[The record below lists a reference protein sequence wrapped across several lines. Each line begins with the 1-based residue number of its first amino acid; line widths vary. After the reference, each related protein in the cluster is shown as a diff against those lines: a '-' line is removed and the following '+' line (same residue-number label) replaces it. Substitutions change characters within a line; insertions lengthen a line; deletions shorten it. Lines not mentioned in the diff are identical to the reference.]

1 MTETK
6 LKIAVPLEGDKV
18 SSHFGHPDCFLI
30 VTIDR
35 SDGAARTEERLDPPP
50 HQPGVLPVWLAQQ
63 GVNVV
68 LAGGIGGRAVNL
80 LESNGTEVVR
90 GVPPMPAQEAI
101 DAWLEGR
108 LESSGDTCS
117 HNQHHVRL

>member
-1 MTETK
+1 MNETK
-6 LKIAVPLEGDKV
+6 LKIAVPLEGENI

-35 SDGAARTEERLDPPP
+35 SNGAKQAEERLDPPP

-80 LESNGTEVVR
+80 LESNGTEVVS
-90 GVPPMPAQEAI
+90 GVPPMPAREAI

-108 LESSGDTCS
+108 LEAGGNTCS
-117 HNQHHVRL
+117 HHHHVRL

>member
-1 MTETK
+1 MTENK
-6 LKIAVPLEGDKV
+6 LKIAVPLEGENV
-18 SSHFGHPDCFLI
+18 SLHFGHPDKFLI

-35 SDGAARTEERLDPPP
+35 SEGGTRTEELLEPPD

-80 LESNGTEVVR
+80 LESNGTQVVI
-90 GVPPMPAQEAI
+90 GVPQMPAREAI
-101 DAWLEGR
+101 EAWIEGR
-108 LESSGDTCS
+108 LDSGGNTCS
-117 HNQHHVRL
+117 HHHHVRP